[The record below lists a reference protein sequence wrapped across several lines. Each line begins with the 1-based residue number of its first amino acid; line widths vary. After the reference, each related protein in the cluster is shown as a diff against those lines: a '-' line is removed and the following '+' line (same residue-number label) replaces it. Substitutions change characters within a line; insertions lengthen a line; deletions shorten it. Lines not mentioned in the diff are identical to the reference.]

1 MSPLAYGM
9 YPYIKLSRPQ
19 QWVKN
24 FFVLLPSFF
33 AGRALDYTLYPELL
47 LAFISFS
54 LISSAV
60 YILND
65 YKDVETDRLHPL
77 KRFRPLA
84 DGSANRNVSL
94 VLMILLFAAGI
105 GVSFLLARGFML
117 MLLIYIGVNISY
129 TFGLK
134 NISILDLFLVSMG
147 FLIRVY
153 AGGFAVN
160 IAVSHWLALMIM
172 LLALFLTLAKRR
184 DDLINTNTDG
194 TIMRKSSRKYNM
206 VFVNSC
212 LVLFA
217 GVIIVS
223 YIMYTVSAEVV
234 ERFNSE
240 WLYATV
246 VFVIAGLM
254 RYLQITFVEE
264 KTGNP
269 TQILVTDGFII
280 TCILGW
286 ILTFYIV
293 IYAS

>member
-1 MSPLAYGM
+1 MH
-9 YPYIKLSRPQ
+9 PYLRLLRPQ

-33 AGRALDYTLYPELL
+33 AGRVLDYTIYRELL
-47 LAFISFS
+47 LAFVSFS
-54 LISSAV
+54 LVSSAV

-65 YKDVETDRLHPL
+65 YNDIDHDRMHPV
-77 KRFRPLA
+77 KRYRPLA
-84 DGSANRNVSL
+84 DGSANKNVSF
-94 VLMILLFAAGI
+94 VLMILLFAVGV
-105 GVSFLLARGFML
+105 GVSFLLDRGFLWML
-117 MLLIYIGVNISY
+117 MLYIVINIAY

-134 NISILDLFLVSMG
+134 HISIVDIFLVSAG

-153 AGGFAVN
+153 AGGFAAS
-160 IAVSHWLALMIM
+160 IPVSHWLALMIM

-184 DDLINTNTDG
+184 DDLVNTNVDG

-217 GVIIVS
+217 GIIIVS

-234 ERFNSE
+234 DRFNSE

-246 VFVIAGLM
+246 IFVIAGLM

-264 KTGNP
+264 RTGNP
-269 TQILVTDGFII
+269 SQILVTDGFII

-286 ILTFYIV
+286 IMMFYII

>member
-1 MSPLAYGM
+1 M
-9 YPYIKLSRPQ
+9 RPQ

-24 FFVLLPSFF
+24 FFVLLPTFF
-33 AGRALDYTLYPELL
+33 AGRALDYTIYYELF
-47 LAFISFS
+47 LALISFC

-65 YKDVETDRLHPL
+65 YKDIEYDKLHPV
-77 KRFRPLA
+77 KRFRPMA
-84 DGSANRNVSL
+84 AGTVNTTASL
-94 VLMILLFAAGI
+94 VLMIFLFAAGI
-105 GVSFLLARGFML
+105 GISFLLHQGFTIML
-117 MLLIYIGVNISY
+117 GLYIGVNLAY

-134 NISILDLFLVSMG
+134 HVSILDIFLVSMG

-153 AGGFAVN
+153 AGGFAVS
-160 IAVSHWLALMIM
+160 ITVSHWLALMIM

-184 DDLINTNTDG
+184 DDLINTNEQG
-194 TIMRKSSRKYNM
+194 VVMRKSSRKYNM

-217 GVIIVS
+217 GIIIVS
-223 YIMYTVSAEVV
+223 YIMYTVSAEVI

-254 RYLQITFVEE
+254 RYLQITLVEE

-269 TQILVTDGFII
+269 SQILVTDGFII
-280 TCILGW
+280 ICILGW
-286 ILTFYIV
+286 VSMFYII
-293 IYAS
+293 IYAA

>member
-1 MSPLAYGM
+1 MRPLAYLM
-9 YPYIKLSRPQ
+9 YPYLKLARPQ

-33 AGRALDYTLYPELL
+33 AGRALDYTIYPQLL

-54 LISSAV
+54 LVSSAV

-65 YKDVETDRLHPL
+65 YKDIEHDRVHPA

-84 DGSANRNVSL
+84 DGSANKNVSL
-94 VLMILLFAAGI
+94 VLMILLLGVGI
-105 GVSFLLARGFML
+105 GVSFMLARGFML
-117 MLLIYIGVNISY
+117 MLFIYMAVNAGY

-153 AGGFAVN
+153 AGGFAVS
-160 IAVSHWLALMIM
+160 ITVSHWLALMIM

-184 DDLINTNTDG
+184 DDLINTSEDG

-234 ERFNSE
+234 ERFSSE

-269 TQILVTDGFII
+269 SQILVTDGFII
-280 TCILGW
+280 ACILGW
-286 ILTFYIV
+286 ILMFYIV